1 MCPQIWV
8 VKKTVSQDGWTRYE
22 LSDGTVIND
31 MSRMF
36 GTQIATAT
44 PQPQHRNRNISRHQ
58 KQRNTRNS
66 TRTKGIER

>member
-8 VKKTVSQDGWTRYE
+8 VRKTVSQDGWTRYE

-36 GTQIATAT
+36 CTQMSTAT
-44 PQPQHRNRNISRHQ
+44 PQPQYFKTPKTTEYT
-58 KQRNTRNS
+58 KQH
-66 TRTKGIER
+66 

>member
-36 GTQIATAT
+36 GTQMSTTT
-44 PQPQHRNRNISRHQ
+44 PQPQYFKTPETTEYI
-58 KQRNTRNS
+58 KQH
-66 TRTKGIER
+66 

>member
-36 GTQIATAT
+36 GTQTSTAT
-44 PQPQHRNRNISRHQ
+44 PQPQYFKTPETTEYT
-58 KQRNTRNS
+58 KQH
-66 TRTKGIER
+66 

>member
-8 VKKTVSQDGWTRYE
+8 VKKTVSQGGWTRYE

-36 GTQIATAT
+36 STQMSTAI
-44 PQPQHRNRNISRHQ
+44 PQPQYF
-58 KQRNTRNS
+58 KTPETTEYTRQH
-66 TRTKGIER
+66 

>member
-36 GTQIATAT
+36 GTQTSTMQKT
-44 PQPQHRNRNISRHQ
+44 PFWFKTPETKEYTKQH
-58 KQRNTRNS
+58 
-66 TRTKGIER
+66 